1 MRSRV
6 FNLVKAR
13 VGALRARYSI
23 VPVIVEKFVFATSKI
38 RWTDRGTSESEC
50 RVGEEHTR
58 NGSSTRGVCVVDPTP
73 LWYGRSTRCQRKK
86 HTLTYTHTQ
95 NNPSSIMFTSVTSVY
110 YASLLVVLLVS
121 WSSRSQS
128 GCQAFSLSTTSKV
141 SSSSSTQLYASTELK
156 TLPGSTAPFKNGF
169 DPLRLSTV
177 GSESTLA
184 WFQAAYVILVLV

>member
-23 VPVIVEKFVFATSKI
+23 VPVIVEKFVCDIEDTL
-38 RWTDRGTSESEC
+38 DRPRYVRERMLIARTHS
-50 RVGEEHTR
+50 
-58 NGSSTRGVCVVDPTP
+58 
-73 LWYGRSTRCQRKK
+73 QRKFDPWCMCGRPDTVMVRTIDK
-86 HTLTYTHTQ
+86 IINANEKTQIHTQ

-121 WSSRSQS
+121 WSSRSHS

-141 SSSSSTQLYASTELK
+141 SSSSATQLYASTELK